1 VPRSWI
7 ARELAITL
15 VVTSIALGPAASP
28 AVAAA
33 GDPFR
38 FIYDQNG
45 RLAAAVTPTDSA
57 KWTYDAVGNITAI
70 TRQVATTLSVI
81 EFAPHS
87 GQVGT
92 TVTVYGTAF
101 STTPSSNTVKFNG
114 TVATVL
120 SSTTT
125 QIVTTVPAGA
135 TTGTISVK
143 VGNTTATSSAS
154 FSVLGAIAPTITG
167 FSPAIAIPGATLTIT
182 GTNFD
187 TNVLFDKTVVGAT
200 VLSDGTVIGGV
211 FARVTAATATT
222 ITAIVPPLP
231 NSGKVVVSTPNG
243 VAISSNDFFAVPTG
257 FVASDIGPT
266 GRLTFGS
273 QSNFTWSVAG
283 SVGLFVIDGAVGHRM
298 SLALSGSIS
307 QGYYV
312 WIRNPDGSLLV
323 GSSCCSTTWIDTISF
338 PMAGAY
344 TVVVDAAGTG
354 TGSLSLTPYDVPVD
368 ATSAVT
374 PGGSPVT
381 LNATVPGQ
389 NITFTFTGS
398 VGQRVSMTLA
408 HTGIPD
414 GYWFSIKNPDGTYLY
429 GISCCFISWVDTM
442 TLTQAGTYTILVDLA
457 GADLGS
463 ATATLYDVPAD
474 ATSSIT
480 PGGSPVTL
488 NATVPGQN
496 ITFTFTGSVGQ
507 RVSLTLSHTGIPD
520 GYWFSIKNP
529 DGSYL
534 YGISC
539 CFISWADTMTLTQ
552 AGTYTILVDLAG
564 PDVGSATA
572 TLYDVPADA
581 TSAIT
586 PGGSPVTLNATV
598 PGQNITFTFTGS
610 VGQRVSLA
618 LSHTGIPDG
627 YWFSIK
633 NPDGSYLYGIS
644 CCFISWVD
652 TTTLTQAG
660 TYTILVDLAGADVG
674 SATATLYEVPADA
687 TTGLVV
693 DGPSQTLTVTT
704 PGQNAVFTF
713 SGTTGDHLTFTLAAA
728 YGFGWY
734 LTVRNPDGAPLWG
747 TYCCGNTIATFT
759 LTQTGAH
766 SILVDPVTT
775 ATGDATGTL
784 AHAGGLAPNGPV
796 VAAGETSASG
806 LDGTGGGTGRPLAA
820 PVVSVESTTQ
830 HTRLVGQVLEVEGP
844 PLAGVIVKIG
854 EFETRTDSLGRFELV
869 DAPAGHQTL
878 CVDGR
883 ALRSGDFGMYEI
895 GVDVREAGT
904 TDVGFP
910 IWLSRIDDAHGI
922 TVDSPTT
929 GEVVL
934 TTPKIPGLE
943 IHLAPGTVIT
953 NDEGEVIHDLSISE
967 LSRVRPPFPLPSLVE
982 TPVYFTVQPG
992 GAYLSKKARIYYPNL
1007 VHAPAGTRVQFWHY
1021 SPDGRGWYV
1030 YGWGEVSADG
1040 KQVVPDPG
1048 VGVYELT
1055 GSMIHFPF
1063 LDLPALW
1070 AAVGDFLSD
1079 GDPVDLGTGLF
1090 NMEKTDLAV
1099 ADVMPVALGR
1109 TYRSQDTTSRFFG
1122 IGSTSSL
1129 EIFLKLVT
1137 AWQELV
1143 LVLPDGGQVR
1153 YLRINPGN
1161 LQADA
1166 IFEHTATPTRFYK
1179 SRVTWNG
1186 TGWDL
1191 KLVDGTKYVFN
1202 NDTTLAAVVD
1212 RFSNRVTFDRVIGIS
1227 DHINV
1232 ARSPNGRWLK
1242 FSYDGSDRISMVEDN
1257 IGRTVLYTYDPSGR
1271 LWKVTDPNG
1280 KVTEYGYDG
1289 AHRLT
1294 TIKDP
1299 RLITWVTNVYDPTS
1313 GRVSQQTQVDGG
1325 VYQFAYTVVNGK
1337 VTQTDVTDPRN
1348 FVRRVTFNAS
1358 GYGVTDTVALGQPE
1372 QQTTSYERD
1381 PSSNLVLSTTDA
1393 LGRVTRNTYD
1403 TSGNPLTITSLYAT
1417 PDAVTTTFSY
1427 DALFNDLASVK
1438 DPLNHTTVFGYD
1450 AKGNR
1455 RSETDPLT
1463 HQTLFQYYPS
1473 GQLFTSTNA
1482 LAKTTTFTYQ
1492 NGDVATTSD
1501 PLGRVTKRFTDAAG
1515 RPTFV
1520 TDPLG
1525 NTVRTDYDLL
1535 NRVTQV
1541 TDPRSGVTVFTYD
1554 ENGNRLTVKDAKL
1567 NVTTYTYDNMDQV
1580 ATRKDALLKTETY
1593 TYDKQGNV
1601 LTTTDRK
1608 GQVTEFRYDS
1618 LGRQSFAGF
1627 GRTGTAPNFTY
1638 QSTVSYTRDAANRLH
1653 IAVDSVGGTITREYD
1668 LLDRLTSETTG
1679 QGAITYQYDS
1689 ANRRSQLQVAG
1700 QTAVVYGY
1708 DDADHLMSVTQ
1719 GTTVVGFGYDDADRR
1734 TSLSLPG
1741 NLSLDYG
1748 YDDASQLLSITYKHS
1763 GSTIG
1768 DLAYSYDLAGRR
1780 ATTSGSYARLNL
1792 PAAVTTATYNVDN
1805 QLTKWGSTNIT
1816 YDLNGNMNGDG
1827 TNTYSWN
1834 ARNQLSAVTK
1844 SGQTLPSFTYDA
1856 FGRRQKKTLGATV
1869 TSYLY
1874 DGGNT
1879 VQELTGG
1886 SPTAN
1891 VLTGPG
1897 LDEIFQRSEG
1907 PTTRTF
1913 LADALGSVVA
1923 LADTAGVVQTS
1934 YTYAPYGET
1943 TVSGAASN
1951 NKNQYTGREND
1962 SDGLFFYRARYFQPV
1977 FGRFVSEDPLGFGG
1991 GDSDLYAYT
2000 GGRPTYLTDPSG
2012 LILPLLGTCAAGAAL
2027 SIATDFVRFL
2037 QAGARK
2043 EDAPSHGELLG
2054 SAAGGCVAG
2063 LAGLG
2068 AARLVSF
2075 VRVGR
2080 LASKLGV
2087 TRGELQEIA
2096 SAWDKS
2102 TFKSAI
2108 DSAVHHY
2115 EYHGEGQGVLQYTR
2129 DAVDFLARNGLRAFT
2144 KALRTGGEGIKINTP
2159 DYFGIYTFIGKIVSY
2174 GPR

>member
-1 VPRSWI
+1 VSRLWI
-7 ARELAITL
+7 ARALATTL
-15 VVTSIALGPAASP
+15 VATSIALGPAASP
-28 AVAAA
+28 AIAAA

-87 GQVGT
+87 GQVGA
-92 TVTVYGTAF
+92 TVTIYGTAF
-101 STTPSSNTVKFNG
+101 STTPSSNIVKFNG
-114 TVATVL
+114 TTATVI

-135 TTGTISVK
+135 TSGTISVK
-143 VGNTTATSSAS
+143 VGTPTATSAAS
-154 FSVLGAIAPTITG
+154 FTVLGAIAPTITG
-167 FSPAIAIPGATLTIT
+167 FSPGTAVPGATLTIT

-187 TNVLFDKTVVGAT
+187 TNVLFDKTV
-200 VLSDGTVIGGV
+200 IGGT
-211 FARVTAATATT
+211 FAKVTAATATT
-222 ITAIVPPLP
+222 VTAVVPPLP

-243 VAISSNDFFAVPTG
+243 VATSSNDFFAVPTG

-266 GRLTFGS
+266 GRLTFGTP
-273 QSNFTWSVAG
+273 SNFTWSVAG
-283 SVGLFVIDGAVGHRM
+283 SVGLFVIDGAAGQRM
-298 SLALSGSIS
+298 SLVLGGSIG

-323 GSSCCSTTWIDTISF
+323 GSSCCSTTWIDTVAF
-338 PMAGAY
+338 LMAGTY

-354 TGSLSLTPYDVPVD
+354 TGSLSLTPYDVPAD
-368 ATSAVT
+368 ARSSIT

-389 NITFTFTGS
+389 NITFIFTGS

-414 GYWFSIKNPDGTYLY
+414 GYWFSIKNPDGSYLY
-429 GISCCFISWVDTM
+429 GISCCFISWADTM

-457 GADLGS
+457 GADVGS
-463 ATATLYDVPAD
+463 ATATLYEVSAD

-480 PGGSPVTL
+480 PGGSSVTL

-581 TSAIT
+581 TSSIT

-598 PGQNITFTFTGS
+598 PGQNMTFTFTGS
-610 VGQRVSLA
+610 VGQRVSMTLA
-618 LSHTGIPDG
+618 HTGIPDG

-652 TTTLTQAG
+652 TTPLTQAG

-713 SGTTGDHLTFTLAAA
+713 SGTTGDHLTFTLSAA

-734 LTVRNPDGAPLWG
+734 LTVRNPDGSPLWG

-766 SILVDPVTT
+766 SILVDPVTS

-796 VAAGETSASG
+796 VAAAETSASG
-806 LDGTGGGTGRPLAA
+806 LDGTGGGIGRPLAA
-820 PVVSVESTTQ
+820 PVVSVELATQ

-854 EFETRTDSLGRFELV
+854 ELETRTDGLGRFELL

-883 ALRSGDFGMYEI
+883 ALRFGDFGMYEI

-904 TDVGFP
+904 TEVGFP
-910 IWLSRIDDAHGI
+910 IWLSRIDDAHGVTI
-922 TVDSPTT
+922 DSPTT
-929 GEVVL
+929 GEVIL

-953 NDEGEVIHDLSISE
+953 NDEGEVIHDLSVSE
-967 LSRVRPPFPLPSLVE
+967 VSRVRPPFPLPSLVE

-1040 KQVVPDPG
+1040 TQVVPDPG
-1048 VGVYELT
+1048 VGVYDLT

-1070 AAVGDFLSD
+1070 AAVGDFFSA

-1090 NMEKTDLAV
+1090 VLDKTDLV
-1099 ADVMPVALGR
+1099 VPDVMPVAASR
-1109 TYRSQDTTSRFFG
+1109 TYRSQDSTSRFFG
-1122 IGSTSSL
+1122 IGATSSL
-1129 EIFLKLVT
+1129 EIFLKLVA

-1143 LVLPDGGQVR
+1143 LVLPDGGQVH

-1161 LQADA
+1161 TQADA

-1191 KLVDGTKYVFN
+1191 KLLDGTKYIFN

-1212 RFSNRVTFDRVIGIS
+1212 RFSNRVTFDRVLGIS
-1227 DHINV
+1227 NHINV

-1242 FSYDGSDRISMVEDN
+1242 FSYDGSDRISLVEDN
-1257 IGRTVLYTYDPSGR
+1257 IGRTVLYTYDASGR

-1280 KVTEYGYDG
+1280 KITEYGYDT
-1289 AHRLT
+1289 ALRLT

-1299 RLITWVTNVYDPTS
+1299 RQVTFLTNVYDPTS
-1313 GRVSQQTQVDGG
+1313 GRLSTQTQVDGG
-1325 VYQFAYTVVNGK
+1325 VYQFAYTVVDGK

-1348 FVRRVTFNAS
+1348 FVRRVTFNAA
-1358 GYGVTDTVALGQPE
+1358 GYGITDTAALGQPE
-1372 QQTTSYERD
+1372 QQTTSYGRD
-1381 PSSNLVLSTTDA
+1381 PASNLVQDVTDA
-1393 LGRVTRNTYD
+1393 LGRVTHNTFD
-1403 TSGNPLTITSLYAT
+1403 ASGNLLSRTSLYGTQNAIAT
-1417 PDAVTTTFSY
+1417 TLTYDPAFNEVATITDPVTHTTTFHY
-1427 DALFNDLASVK
+1427 DAL
-1438 DPLNHTTVFGYD
+1438 
-1450 AKGNR
+1450 GNR
-1455 RSETDPLT
+1455 DWEKDALQHATT
-1463 HQTLFQYYPS
+1463 FTYYPS
-1473 GQLFTSTNA
+1473 GQL
-1482 LAKTTTFTYQ
+1482 KTTTDALQKTITLAYQ
-1492 NGDVATTSD
+1492 NGDLISVTD
-1501 PLGRVTKRFTDAAG
+1501 PLGRVTRRFSDAAG
-1515 RPTFV
+1515 RPTYV
-1520 TDPLG
+1520 TDALG
-1525 NTVRTDYDLL
+1525 NRTRTDYDVL

-1541 TDPRSGVTVFTYD
+1541 TDPKGAATIFTYD
-1554 ENGNRLTVKDAKL
+1554 DNGNRLTVKDARL
-1567 NVTTYTYDNMDQV
+1567 NVTTYTYDNMDQI

-1593 TYDKQGNV
+1593 TYDKMGNV
-1601 LTTTDRK
+1601 LTISDRK
-1608 GQVTEFRYDS
+1608 SQVTEFRYDS
-1618 LGRQSFAGF
+1618 LGRQTFAGF
-1627 GRTGTAPNFTY
+1627 GRTGTSPNFSY
-1638 QSTVSYTRDAANRLH
+1638 QSTINYTYDAGNRLRTGVDSASGTVTRDYFDLDQLKNEVSAQ
-1653 IAVDSVGGTITREYD
+1653 GTVNY
-1668 LLDRLTSETTG
+1668 L
-1679 QGAITYQYDS
+1679 YDS
-1689 ANRRSQLQVAG
+1689 AGRRTQLQVAG
-1700 QTAVVYGY
+1700 QTAVTYGY
-1708 DDADHLMSVTQ
+1708 DNADRLTSVTQ
-1719 GTTVVGFGYDDADRR
+1719 GATVVGFGYDDADRR
-1734 TSLSLPG
+1734 TSLTLPG

-1768 DLAYSYDLAGRR
+1768 DLAYTYDAAGRR

-1792 PAAVTTATYNVDN
+1792 PVAVTSAIYNANN

-1827 TNTYSWN
+1827 TNTYTWN
-1834 ARNQLSAVTK
+1834 NRDQLAAVTK

-1856 FGRRQKKTLGATV
+1856 FGRRQKTTLGATV

-1874 DGGNT
+1874 DGANA

-1886 SPTAN
+1886 APSAN
-1891 VLTGPG
+1891 LLTGLG
-1897 LDEIFQRSEG
+1897 VDELFQRTEG
-1907 PTTRTF
+1907 ATTRTF

-1923 LADTAGVVQTS
+1923 LADNAGAVQTS

-1943 TVSGAASN
+1943 AIGGAASN
-1951 NKNQYTGREND
+1951 SKSQYSSREND
-1962 SDGLFFYRARYFQPV
+1962 SDGLYFFRARYYHPV
-1977 FGRFVSEDPLGFGG
+1977 FSRFVAEDPLGMAA
-1991 GDSDLYAYT
+1991 GDPDLYAYT
-2000 GGRPTYLTDPSG
+2000 SGSPTNFTDPSG
-2012 LILPLLGTCAAGAAL
+2012 ECVPAALFGAAL
-2027 SIATDFVRFL
+2027 DIGAFITSGRKSEKTFGDWMMLAGSIALDVACVGIVAKVLRG
-2037 QAGARK
+2037 GA
-2043 EDAPSHGELLG
+2043 LL
-2054 SAAGGCVAG
+2054 
-2063 LAGLG
+2063 
-2068 AARLVSF
+2068 R
-2075 VRVGR
+2075 
-2080 LASKLGV
+2080 
-2087 TRGELQEIA
+2087 
-2096 SAWDKS
+2096 
-2102 TFKSAI
+2102 
-2108 DSAVHHY
+2108 
-2115 EYHGEGQGVLQYTR
+2115 
-2129 DAVDFLARNGLRAFT
+2129 GLRAVGEEAIRLWPSPAKFGSRLVFNGLEYT
-2144 KALRTGGEGIKINTP
+2144 DHALRMMAPRGFGGRSVPPSVVENALRWGERTLGNKP
-2159 DYFGIYTFIGKIVSY
+2159 DTMKHVYDNVTVITTNSIVAARRVITVIVK
-2174 GPR
+2174 GR

>member
-1 VPRSWI
+1 MGNLLLSWGSRFLVS
-7 ARELAITL
+7 ALVITSVL
-15 VVTSIALGPAASP
+15 FGPATA
-28 AVAAA
+28 AVAAT

-70 TRQVATTLSVI
+70 TRQAATTLSVI

-87 GQVGT
+87 GQVGA
-92 TVTVYGTAF
+92 TVTIYGTAF
-101 STTPSSNTVKFNG
+101 STTPGSNIVKFNG
-114 TVATVL
+114 TTATVI

-135 TTGTISVK
+135 TSGTISVK
-143 VGNTTATSSAS
+143 VGTPTATSAAS
-154 FSVLGAIAPTITG
+154 FTVLGAIAPTISG
-167 FSPAIAIPGATLTIT
+167 FSPGIAVAGATLTIT

-187 TNVLFDKTVVGAT
+187 TNPLFDKTV
-200 VLSDGTVIGGV
+200 IGGTFNKV
-211 FARVTAATATT
+211 SAATATS
-222 ITAIVPPLP
+222 ITAVVPPLP
-231 NSGKVVVSTPNG
+231 NSGKVVVATPNG
-243 VAISSNDFFAVPTG
+243 VATSSNDFFAVPTG
-257 FVASDIGPT
+257 FTASDIGPT

-273 QSNFTWSVAG
+273 PSNFTWTVAG
-283 SVGLFVIDGAVGHRM
+283 SVGLFVIDGAPGQRM

-312 WIRNPDGSLLV
+312 WVRSPDGSILV
-323 GSSCCSTTWIDTISF
+323 PSSCCSTSWIDTVAF
-338 PMAGAY
+338 PMAGTY
-344 TVVVDAAGTG
+344 TVVVDAAGVG
-354 TGSLSLTPYDVPVD
+354 TGSLSLTPYDVPAD
-368 ATSAVT
+368 ATSPITA
-374 PGGSPVT
+374 GGSPVT
-381 LNATVPGQ
+381 LSATVPGQ
-389 NITFTFTGS
+389 NITYTFTGS
-398 VGQRVSMTLA
+398 VGERVSLSLSP
-408 HTGIPD
+408 TGMPD

-429 GISCCFISWVDTM
+429 GISCCGIRWADTM
-442 TLTQAGTYTILVDLA
+442 TLTQSGTYTILVDLVQ
-457 GADLGS
+457 ADLGS

-474 ATSSIT
+474 AT
-480 PGGSPVTL
+480 
-488 NATVPGQN
+488 
-496 ITFTFTGSVGQ
+496 
-507 RVSLTLSHTGIPD
+507 
-520 GYWFSIKNP
+520 
-529 DGSYL
+529 
-534 YGISC
+534 
-539 CFISWADTMTLTQ
+539 
-552 AGTYTILVDLAG
+552 
-564 PDVGSATA
+564 
-572 TLYDVPADA
+572 
-581 TSAIT
+581 
-586 PGGSPVTLNATV
+586 
-598 PGQNITFTFTGS
+598 
-610 VGQRVSLA
+610 
-618 LSHTGIPDG
+618 
-627 YWFSIK
+627 
-633 NPDGSYLYGIS
+633 
-644 CCFISWVD
+644 
-652 TTTLTQAG
+652 
-660 TYTILVDLAGADVG
+660 
-674 SATATLYEVPADA
+674 
-687 TTGLVV
+687 TGLVV
-693 DGPSQTLTVTT
+693 GGPSQTLTVTT

-713 SGTTGDHLTFTLAAA
+713 SGTTGDHLTFTLGAS
-728 YGFGWY
+728 YTYGWY
-734 LTVRNPDGAPLWG
+734 LTVRNPDGSPLWG
-747 TYCCGNTIATFT
+747 TSCCLNTTATFT
-759 LTQTGAH
+759 LTQTGPH
-766 SILVDPVTT
+766 SVLVDPVDA
-775 ATGDATGTL
+775 ATGDATGSIAL
-784 AHAGGLAPNGPV
+784 AAGLAAPI
-796 VAAGETSASG
+796 VAASEASAPDLRG
-806 LDGTGGGTGRPLAA
+806 NPGGMGRPLAA
-820 PVVSVESTTQ
+820 AAVSLEPAAQ
-830 HTRLVGQVLEVEGP
+830 HTKLVGQVLEVEGR
-844 PLAGVIVKIG
+844 PLAGVVVKVG
-854 EFETRTDSLGRFELV
+854 ELETRTDSLGRFELV
-869 DAPAGHQTL
+869 DPPSGHQTL

-883 ALRSGDFGMYEI
+883 AIRFGDFGMYEI

-904 TDVGFP
+904 TEIGFP
-910 IWLSRIDDAHGI
+910 IWLSRIDDAPRMTI
-922 TVDSPTT
+922 DSPTT
-929 GEVVL
+929 NEVVL

-953 NDEGEVIHDLSISE
+953 NDDGEVIHELSISE

-992 GAYLSKKARIYYPNL
+992 GAYLSKKARVYYPNL

-1030 YGWGEVSADG
+1030 YGWGEVTADG

-1186 TGWDL
+1186 TSWDL
-1191 KLVDGTKYVFN
+1191 KLADGTKYVFN

-1257 IGRTVLYTYDPSGR
+1257 IGRTVLYTYDASGR

-1299 RLITWVTNVYDPTS
+1299 RLITWVTNVYDATS

-1358 GYGVTDTVALGQPE
+1358 GYGVTDTLALGQPE

-1403 TSGNPLTITSLYAT
+1403 TSGNPLTITSLDGT
-1417 PDAVTTTFSY
+1417 PDAVTTTFTY

-1438 DPLNHTTVFGYD
+1438 DPLNHITVFGYD

-1463 HQTLFQYYPS
+1463 HQTLFDYYAS

-1492 NGDVATTSD
+1492 NGDVASISD
-1501 PLGRVTKRFTDAAG
+1501 PLGRVTKRFADAAG

-1525 NTVRTDYDLL
+1525 NTARTDYDLL

-1638 QSTVSYTRDAANRLH
+1638 QSTVSYTRDVANRLH
-1653 IAVDSVGGTITREYD
+1653 IAADSVGGTITREYD

-1679 QGAITYQYDS
+1679 QGAITYQYDN

-1708 DDADHLMSVTQ
+1708 DDADRLMSVTQ
-1719 GTTVVGFGYDDADRR
+1719 GTTVVGFGYDNADRR

-1792 PAAVTTATYNVDN
+1792 PAAVTSATYNVNN

-1907 PTTRTF
+1907 ATTRTF

-1962 SDGLFFYRARYFQPV
+1962 SDGLYFYRARYFQPV

-2012 LILPLLGTCAAGAAL
+2012 LILPLLGTCAAGAAF

-2075 VRVGR
+2075 VRFGR

-2115 EYHGEGQGVLQYTR
+2115 AKHGEGQGILQYTR

-2144 KALRTGGEGIKINTP
+2144 KALETGEVGIKINTP
-2159 DYFGIYTFIGKIVSY
+2159 DYFGIYTFLGKIVSY